1 MNQELYELSN
11 QESLCRQA
19 SELILDAGQAAI
31 KERGYFTLVL
41 TGGTTV
47 QALYTCLAES
57 GSESAWQSVWA
68 KTFFFLGDE
77 RWVSADHPDSNGGI
91 AKWLLLVPLG
101 VREDHVFLIRT
112 DFSQPGQGAVDYEQT
127 IRDYFKKRGSE
138 DEDSPA
144 FDMILLSMGSDGHIA
159 SLFAGTEALDE
170 KKKLVTT
177 SSPPLL
183 TPAVDRVTIS
193 LPVINNSRA
202 VLMLVSGHDRR
213 AIAREIMA
221 DPAEAGKQ
229 YPAGRVRPTSREIWL
244 FTDS

>member
-19 SELILDAGQAAI
+19 SELILDAGQTAI
-31 KERGYFTLVL
+31 KERGFFTLVL

-77 RWVSADHPDSNGGI
+77 RWVAADHPDSNGGM
-91 AKWLLLVPLG
+91 ARRLLLEPLG
-101 VREDHVFLIRT
+101 IREDHVFLVRT
-112 DFSQPGQGAVDYEQT
+112 DFAQPGQGAADYEQT
-127 IRDYFKKRGSE
+127 IRDYFKTKGSE
-138 DEDSPA
+138 EGGYPT

-159 SLFAGTEALDE
+159 SLFAGTEALKE

-177 SSPPLL
+177 SFPPRLA
-183 TPAVDRVTIS
+183 PAVDRVTIS
-193 LPVINNSRA
+193 LPVINNSR
-202 VLMLVSGHDRR
+202 VVMILISGADRR
-213 AIAREIMA
+213 MIAQEIMA

-229 YPAGRVRPTSREIWL
+229 YPAGKVRPTGREIWL
-244 FTDS
+244 VTDS

>member
-1 MNQELYELSN
+1 LNQELYELSN

-31 KERGYFTLVL
+31 KERGFFTLVL

-57 GSESAWQSVWA
+57 GAEPAWQSVWT

-77 RWVSADHPDSNGGI
+77 RWVADDHPDNNGGM
-91 AKWLLLVPLG
+91 ARRLLFEPLG
-101 VREDHVFLIRT
+101 IREDHVFLIRT
-112 DFSQPGQGAVDYEQT
+112 DLARPDQGAADYEQT
-127 IRDYFKKRGSE
+127 IRDHFKTKGFE
-138 DEDSPA
+138 EEESPV
-144 FDMILLSMGSDGHIA
+144 FDMILFSMGSDGHVA
-159 SLFAGTEALDE
+159 SLFAGTEALEE
-170 KKKLVTT
+170 KEKLVTT
-177 SSPPLL
+177 SFPPLL

-202 VLMLVSGHDRR
+202 VMMLISGADRR
-213 AIAREIMA
+213 TIAQEIMA

-229 YPAGRVRPTSREIWL
+229 YPAGRVRPTGLEIWL
-244 FTDS
+244 VIDS